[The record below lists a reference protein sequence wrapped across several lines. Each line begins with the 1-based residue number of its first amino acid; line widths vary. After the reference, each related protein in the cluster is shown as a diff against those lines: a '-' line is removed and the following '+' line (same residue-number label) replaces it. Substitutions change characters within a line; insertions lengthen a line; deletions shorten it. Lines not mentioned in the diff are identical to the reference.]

1 MADLLIKN
9 MKMPDCC
16 YGCPL
21 VYDMGEG
28 NYACPF
34 FNGYAPI
41 DGRRDDCPL
50 VEVKPHGD
58 LKDAN
63 IIMQWLN
70 LKADNRV
77 PVTVGEII
85 DFIEEQPTVLEA
97 SEGTGPITGFVGD
110 GTEASK

>member
-50 VEVKPHGD
+50 VEVSGSPISKDEVLACISKRKDFAVKVNDEICADLCDLLTGD
-58 LKDAN
+58 INGLVEAN
-63 IIMQWLN
+63 N
-70 LKADNRV
+70 GSDN
-77 PVTVGEII
+77 
-85 DFIEEQPTVLEA
+85 
-97 SEGTGPITGFVGD
+97 
-110 GTEASK
+110 

>member
-1 MADLLIKN
+1 MTDILIKN
-9 MKMPDCC
+9 MEMPKSC
-16 YGCPL
+16 YTCQFCDN
-21 VYDMGEG
+21 YEG
-28 NYACPF
+28 SFCLATN
-34 FNGYAPI
+34 NEHQI
-41 DGRRDDCPL
+41 DHMTAIRRRPKWCPL

-85 DFIEEQPTVLEA
+85 DFIEKQSIIVEA
-97 SEGTGPITGFVGD
+97 
-110 GTEASK
+110 TE